1 MTISE
6 ALIVEQRELLC
17 DELAEL
23 YGQGL
28 HTPDMF
34 TKLNQACSMVY
45 NRFNILIEEFK
56 DQPSRDE

>member
-1 MTISE
+1 MLSE
-6 ALIVEQRELLC
+6 AFIVEQRELLC

-34 TKLNQACSMVY
+34 TKLNKACSMVSE
-45 NRFNILIEEFK
+45 RFNFLIEELK
-56 DQPSRDE
+56 DDPNLEE